1 VEPGSAFGCQWHLP
15 LADVNDVHSPHSH
28 AKRFDSP
35 VAVVD
40 DDPSVR
46 RALTR
51 LLRSIEVDAR
61 AYASG
66 PDFLRSAALHDVDCL
81 VLDVHMPTMS
91 GIELLEEVRVAAS
104 KLPVVLMT
112 GRYEADFAH
121 RALAAGASA
130 FLRKPFSDEELFSAI
145 SEATGQPLL

>member
-1 VEPGSAFGCQWHLP
+1 MELGSAFGCRWHLP
-15 LADVNDVHSPHSH
+15 LVEVNDVHSPRSH
-28 AKRFDSP
+28 AKRFDGP
-35 VAVVD
+35 VAIVD
-40 DDPSVR
+40 DDLSVR

-51 LLRSIEVDAR
+51 LLRSIGVEAR

-81 VLDVHMPTMS
+81 VLDVHMRTMS
-91 GIELLEEVRVAAS
+91 GIEVLDEVRVAAS

-121 RALAAGASA
+121 RALEAGASA

-145 SEATGQPLL
+145 GEATGERLL